1 VNRDLPDLPESYQ
14 TLLRELKGRIQQARL
29 RAAVAVNHE
38 LVVLYWNLGNEIR
51 ARQRQEGWG
60 TRIIDRLAE
69 DLHRAFP
76 EMQGL
81 SPRNLKYMRA
91 FAEAWPDEPIVQATL
106 AQLPW
111 YHHIALLEKLK
122 SSEQR
127 LWYAQQTIKHGW
139 SRNVLVHQI
148 ETGAFQRQ
156 GKALTNFDRT
166 LPAPQSELAQQL
178 LKDPYDFDFL
188 ALGPELRERDLE
200 QGLIEHIQRFF
211 VELGK
216 GFAFV
221 GNQYHL
227 EIGGQDYYVDLLFYH
242 LRLRCFVVIDLKVE
256 DFRPEFAGKM
266 NFYLS
271 AVDDLLKHADDA
283 PSIGMILCKDKN
295 AVTVEY
301 ALRDSQKPMGV
312 AQYRLTTTPPETLR
326 RELPSPE
333 DVAKEFPAFSLLSM
347 RMRIERALY
356 RRVEMLGL
364 SGSDRMGIRQL
375 LQQLEAHQA
384 APAGVEMLLPVL
396 HTMNLAAHGRD
407 RDLDSTT
414 IDEALR
420 TGARFLA
427 DLESGE

>member
-1 VNRDLPDLPESYQ
+1 MKRALPDLPESYQ
-14 TLLRELKGRIQQARL
+14 ALLQELKGRIQQARL
-29 RAAVAVNHE
+29 RAAVAVNRE
-38 LVVLYWNLGNEIR
+38 LITLYWSLGKEIR
-51 ARQRQEGWG
+51 ARQQREGWG

-122 SSEQR
+122 NPDQR
-127 LWYAQQTIKHGW
+127 LWYAQQTIEHGW

-148 ETGAFQRQ
+148 ESGAIQRQ

-166 LPAPQSELAQQL
+166 LPAPQSDLAQQL

-188 ALGPELRERDLE
+188 ALGSEWRERDLE
-200 QGLIEHIQRFF
+200 RGLIEHLQRFL

-227 EIGGQDYYVDLLFYH
+227 EIGGKDYYLDLLFYH
-242 LRLRCFVVIDLKVE
+242 LRLRCFIVIDLKVE
-256 DFRPEFAGKM
+256 EFRPEFAGKM

-271 AVDDLLKHADDA
+271 AVDDLVRHPDDA

-301 ALRDSQKPMGV
+301 ALRDTQKPMGV
-312 AQYRLTTTPPETLR
+312 ADYRLTPTPPEALLE
-326 RELPSPE
+326 ELPSPE
-333 DVAKEFPAFSLLSM
+333 DVAKEFPAFSLIAM
-347 RMRIERALY
+347 RMRIERAIH
-356 RRVEMLGL
+356 RKMGMLGL
-364 SGSDRMGIRQL
+364 LQDDRMGVRQL
-375 LQQLEAHQA
+375 LQQLELHGT
-384 APAGVEMLLPVL
+384 APAEVETLLPAL
-396 HTMNLAAHGRD
+396 HTMNLAVHGRD
-407 RDLDSTT
+407 VDSAT

-420 TGARFLA
+420 VGTRFLA
-427 DLESGE
+427 ALEGDNQ